1 MDCGGDDAN
10 VNYVACGPD
19 FLSFGNF
26 APGWIRIAGSP
37 LPTDASWKFII
48 SWKGEARG
56 WRLEWGVS
64 WKKGLGVRGG
74 SEVAPSLM
82 LLDILMECS
91 HRDGLNQVWGMLEQN
106 FQTSLTFSDF
116 QILIT

>member
-1 MDCGGDDAN
+1 MIGLGSDKNDGVDCGGDDAN

-56 WRLEWGVS
+56 WRLEGGVS
-64 WKKGLGVRGG
+64 WKKRLGLEGG
-74 SEVAPSLM
+74 RRRPLV
-82 LLDILMECS
+82 
-91 HRDGLNQVWGMLEQN
+91 
-106 FQTSLTFSDF
+106 
-116 QILIT
+116 

>member
-48 SWKGEARG
+48 SWKGE
-56 WRLEWGVS
+56 
-64 WKKGLGVRGG
+64 VRGG
-74 SEVAPSLM
+74 GWKG
-82 LLDILMECS
+82 
-91 HRDGLNQVWGMLEQN
+91 GLVGRRGWG
-106 FQTSLTFSDF
+106 
-116 QILIT
+116 

>member
-1 MDCGGDDAN
+1 M
-10 VNYVACGPD
+10 NYVACGPD

-64 WKKGLGVRGG
+64 WKKGLGVRGR
-74 SEVAPSLM
+74 SEVAPGLM

-91 HRDGLNQVWGMLEQN
+91 HRDGLNHFCGLLEK
-106 FQTSLTFSDF
+106 FFSDIF
-116 QILIT
+116 VFSDRQILRS

>member
-56 WRLEWGVS
+56 GRRLEWGVS
-64 WKKGLGVRGG
+64 WKKRVGLEGG
-74 SEVAPSLM
+74 RRRPLV
-82 LLDILMECS
+82 
-91 HRDGLNQVWGMLEQN
+91 
-106 FQTSLTFSDF
+106 
-116 QILIT
+116 